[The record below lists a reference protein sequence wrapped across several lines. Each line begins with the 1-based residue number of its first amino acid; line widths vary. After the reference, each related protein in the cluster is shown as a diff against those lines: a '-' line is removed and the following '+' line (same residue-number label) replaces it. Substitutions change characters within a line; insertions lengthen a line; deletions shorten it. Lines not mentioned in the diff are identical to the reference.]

1 MSEIVIRHATPAD
14 AADLYRI
21 LSQPE
26 TYADIL
32 QIPHPSQ
39 EHIHERLTHFRDSQQ
54 RLVACIDSMVVGD
67 LSLEVNSRARR
78 RHAASFGICVD
89 ANYRQRGVASALM
102 REMVSLC
109 DNWLGVERIEL
120 TVFADNAAAIRLY
133 QRFGFTTEG
142 LARCYAMRHGQ
153 LVDTLYMARL
163 KSECSVPPVAPADQ
177 KP

>member
-1 MSEIVIRHATPAD
+1 MISTIVIRHATPAD
-14 AADLYRI
+14 VADLYRI

-39 EHIHERLTHFRDSQQ
+39 KNMHKRLTNFHDSQQ
-54 RLVACIDSMVVGD
+54 RLAACIDSMVVGE

-78 RHAASFGICVD
+78 RHSASFGICVD
-89 ANYRQRGVASALM
+89 ANYRRRGVASALM
-102 REMVSLC
+102 REMISLC
-109 DNWLGVERIEL
+109 DNWLSVERIEL
-120 TVFADNAAAIRLY
+120 TVFADNAAAIQLY
-133 QRFGFTTEG
+133 PRFGFTTEG

-163 KSECSVPPVAPADQ
+163 KSECSASDPSGSAIT
-177 KP
+177 